1 MIVDLPSTST
11 ADISKRLVRL
21 RSETGSMALT
31 RVLTLVVVV
40 DESDADW
47 AIEVAND
54 ASRQHPCRIIVVVT
68 ANRRGAARLDGQIRI
83 GGDAGASEVV
93 VLRLF
98 GPLAA
103 HGRAVVTP
111 LLLADAPIV
120 AWWPCEAPKNPAE
133 DPIGAM
139 AGRRIT
145 DVSRAKGTSKAPL
158 TKLAAAYS
166 PGDTDLSW
174 SRITLWRALLTAAL
188 DQAPFES
195 VNSVIVTGGGDS
207 PSAKL
212 LAAWLGH
219 RLKCPAT
226 LVPSRNGS
234 GIISVRLE
242 RASGP
247 LDLVRPIDDT
257 TALLSQPGRPE
268 RTIALPPR
276 SDAECL
282 ADELRRLDPDE
293 VYADAL
299 RLGLEKVSQSR
310 RTSTEAQRK
319 GVTPSLA
326 DVREDT
332 VRLEAEAKV
341 GLASAMIAAAM
352 PEKSDDPEQV
362 KEAAARKLDKVRAKR
377 KPSKKS

>member
-1 MIVDLPSTST
+1 MIVDLPSTTT
-11 ADISKRLVRL
+11 ADISKKLVRL
-21 RSETGSMALT
+21 RSDTGSMALT
-31 RVLTLVVVV
+31 RVLTLVIVV
-40 DESDADW
+40 DESEADQ
-47 AIEVAND
+47 AIETAND

-68 ANRRGAARLDGQIRI
+68 ANRRGAARLDGQIRL

-120 AWWPCEAPKNPAE
+120 AWWPTDPPKDPSA

-139 AGRRIT
+139 AQRRIT
-145 DVSRAKGTSKAPL
+145 DVSRATGTPRTVL
-158 TKLAAAYS
+158 GRLATTYA

-188 DQAPFES
+188 DQAPFEPITS
-195 VNSVIVTGGGDS
+195 VTVTGGKDS
-207 PSAKL
+207 PSAEL
-212 LAAWLGH
+212 LAGWLAK
-219 RLKCPAT
+219 RLRCPVT
-226 LVPSRNGS
+226 LVPSRAGS
-234 GIISVRLE
+234 GIISVRLD

-247 LDLVRPIDDT
+247 LDLVRPLNGT
-257 TALLSQPGRPE
+257 SATLSQPGTPE
-268 RTIALPPR
+268 RSIALPPR

-293 VYADAL
+293 PYADAL
-299 RLGLEKVSQSR
+299 CRGLDAVHHSR

-319 GVTPSLA
+319 GIAPS
-326 DVREDT
+326 V
-332 VRLEAEAKV
+332 AEARDDAKRLRRQARS
-341 GLASAMIAAAM
+341 GKASAMIEAPM
-352 PEKSDDPEQV
+352 PARTDDPAQV
-362 KEAAARKLDKVRAKR
+362 HEAAERKLEKVRARRATQK
-377 KPSKKS
+377 

>member
-1 MIVDLPSTST
+1 MIVDLPSTT
-11 ADISKRLVRL
+11 TQDVSKKLVRL
-21 RSETGSMALT
+21 RSDTGSMALT

-40 DESDADW
+40 DENQADE
-47 AIEVAND
+47 AIETAND

-68 ANRRGAARLDGQIRI
+68 ANRRGSARLDAQIRI

-120 AWWPCEAPKNPAE
+120 AWWPTDPPKNPGA

-139 AGRRIT
+139 AQRRVT
-145 DVSRAKGTSKAPL
+145 DVSRTKGSPRSAL
-158 TKLAAAYS
+158 SRLARCYS

-188 DQAPFES
+188 DQAPFEPVTS
-195 VNSVIVTGGGDS
+195 VTVTGGSDS
-207 PSAKL
+207 PSAEL
-212 LAAWLGH
+212 LSGWLAK
-219 RLKCPAT
+219 RLRCPVT
-226 LVPSRNGS
+226 LVPSRAGS

-247 LDLVRPIDDT
+247 LDLVRPQDGT
-257 TALLSQPGRPE
+257 SATLSQPGTPE
-268 RTIALPPR
+268 RSIALPPR
-276 SDAECL
+276 GDAECL

-293 VYADAL
+293 PYADAL
-299 RLGLEKVSQSR
+299 QDGLAEVSHAR
-310 RTSTEAQRK
+310 RTSTQAQRQ
-319 GVTPSLA
+319 GLTPSVA
-326 DVREDT
+326 EAREDAA
-332 VRLEAEAKV
+332 RIKREAA
-341 GLASAMIAAAM
+341 ASASSAMVEAAPM
-352 PEKSDDPEQV
+352 PEKADDPRQV
-362 KEAAARKLDKVRAKR
+362 EKAAATKLEKVRKKR
-377 KPSKKS
+377 SERA

>member
-1 MIVDLPSTST
+1 MIVDLPSTTT
-11 ADISKRLVRL
+11 ADVSKKLVRL
-21 RSETGSMALT
+21 RSDTGSMALT

-40 DESDADW
+40 DESGADE

-68 ANRRGAARLDGQIRI
+68 ANRRGAARLDAQIRI

-120 AWWPCEAPKNPAE
+120 AWWPGEPPKNPHE
-133 DPIGAM
+133 DPIGAI
-139 AGRRIT
+139 AQRRVT
-145 DVSRAKGTSKAPL
+145 DVSHAKGTPRAVL
-158 TKLAAAYS
+158 GKLAAAYS

-188 DQAPFES
+188 DQAPFEP
-195 VNSVIVTGGGDS
+195 VTEVVVTGASDS
-207 PSAKL
+207 PSAQL
-212 LAAWLGH
+212 LAGWLAK
-219 RLKCPAT
+219 RLRCPVT
-226 LVPSRNGS
+226 LVPSRKGS

-242 RASGP
+242 RPSGP
-247 LDLVRPIDDT
+247 LDLVRPQDGT
-257 TALLSQPGRPE
+257 SAVLTQAGRPD
-268 RTIALPPR
+268 RSIALPPR

-293 VYADAL
+293 VYQDAL
-299 RLGLEKVSQSR
+299 GALDKISHSR
-310 RTSTEAQRK
+310 RTSTEAQRA
-319 GVTPSLA
+319 GIAPSVA
-326 DVREDT
+326 ESREDAA
-332 VRLEAEAKV
+332 RLKREAKV
-341 GLASAMIAAAM
+341 GAASAMVEAPM
-352 PEKSDDPEQV
+352 PEKVDDPTQV
-362 KEAAARKLDKVRAKR
+362 KKAARRKLARKIEKR
-377 KPSKKS
+377 EEVS